1 MNIQTI
7 KIKFIQEFAGLNNEA
22 LVKKMY
28 DMLIKEKKMAY
39 ETLLI
44 PMTEQKYINKALEA
58 NKDISESEITDHN
71 ELRNDS
77 KDW

>member
-1 MNIQTI
+1 
-7 KIKFIQEFAGLNNEA
+7 
-22 LVKKMY
+22 
-28 DMLIKEKKMAY
+28 MLIKVKEMAY
-39 ETLLI
+39 KTLLI

-77 KDW
+77 KNW

>member
-7 KIKFIQEFAGLNNEA
+7 KIKFIQEFAGLNNEE

-28 DMLIKEKKMAY
+28 DMLIKEKKLAY
-39 ETLLI
+39 ETLLN
-44 PMTEQKYINKALEA
+44 PMTEEHYINKALEA
-58 NKDISESEITDHN
+58 NKDILGGEYTDHN